1 MSAALV
7 DALHTIVGDGGVLD
21 AAELGKRSAGA
32 YRFDTLKA
40 GALVRPTSTQQVS
53 EILRW
58 CHANKVT
65 VVTQGGLTGLVHGA
79 DAAPSE
85 VILSLERMR
94 AIEAIDPR
102 QRTATVQAGV
112 PLQAL
117 QEAVDQ
123 HDLAFP
129 LDLGSRGS
137 ATLGGNAATNAGGNR
152 VIRYGMTRDMI
163 LGLEVVLADGTVVS
177 SLNNLIKN
185 NAGYDLKQLFI
196 GSEGTLGVIT
206 RLVLRLREKPLATNM
221 AFAGLDSF
229 DAVAAFLKHC
239 DRALGGTLSA
249 YEVMWPSFYRLVTS
263 PPAKGQPPIGQDY
276 AYYVLVE
283 SQGSDQQLDGQRFGD
298 AMEAAL
304 ESGLIADAA
313 IAQSEQDCRAFWAL
327 RDDVGQ
333 VVQGGMPV
341 VFDVSLP
348 IAAMEGYVDTLAET
362 LTNEIGEHRLWVF
375 GHLGDGN
382 LHVVVQVKP
391 MDYLAL
397 RPRIEALVYRPL
409 ATCRGSVSAEHGIGL
424 EKKPY
429 LYVSRSAAEV
439 ALMRTLKTA
448 LDPKGILN
456 PGKIFN
462 LDPAAGTASPV
473 TGSAAS

>member
-1 MSAALV
+1 MTV
-7 DALHTIVGDGGVLD
+7 DIVSELRAIVGDGGVLET
-21 AAELGKRSAGA
+21 AELKTRSAGA

-40 GALVRPTSTQQVS
+40 AALVRPTSTQQVS
-53 EILRW
+53 DVMRW
-58 CHANKVT
+58 CHANGVG

-79 DAAPSE
+79 DAEPSE

-94 AIEAIDPR
+94 AIEEIDAR

-117 QEAVDQ
+117 QEEADK

-137 ATLGGNAATNAGGNR
+137 ATLGGTAATNAGGNR

-177 SLNNLIKN
+177 SLNRLIKN

-196 GSEGTLGVIT
+196 GSEGTLGIIT

-221 AFAGLDSF
+221 AFVGLDSF
-229 DAVAAFLKHC
+229 DAVAKFLKHV
-239 DRALGGTLSA
+239 DRSLGGTLSA
-249 YEVMWPSFYRLVTS
+249 FEVMWQSFYRLVTTL
-263 PPAKGQPPIGQDY
+263 PAKGRPPIGQDY
-276 AYYVLVE
+276 PYYVLVE
-283 SQGSDQQLDGQRFGD
+283 SQGTDQALDTERFNA

-304 ESGLIADAA
+304 DSGLIADAA
-313 IAQSEQDCRAFWAL
+313 IAQSSDDCHAFWAL

-333 VVQGGMPV
+333 VLQGGMPIP
-341 VFDVSLP
+341 FDISLP
-348 IAAMEGYVDTLAET
+348 IAAMEGYAETLAET
-362 LTNEIGEHRLWVF
+362 LANEIGEHKMWIF

-391 MDYLAL
+391 MEYLAL
-397 RPRIEALVYRPL
+397 RPKVEALVYRPL
-409 ATCRGSVSAEHGIGL
+409 AACNGSVSAEHGIGL

-456 PGKIFN
+456 PGKIF
-462 LDPAAGTASPV
+462 DPGPACRTR
-473 TGSAAS
+473 

>member
-1 MSAALV
+1 MTLDIV
-7 DALHTIVGDGGVLD
+7 GTLRTIVGDGGVLD
-21 AAELGKRSAGA
+21 AAELSKRSAGT

-40 GALVRPTSTQQVS
+40 AALVRPTSTQQVS

-58 CHANKVT
+58 CHANGVH
-65 VVTQGGLTGLVHGA
+65 VVTHGGLTGLVHGA
-79 DAAPSE
+79 DAEPSE

-94 AIEAIDPR
+94 TIEEIDPK
-102 QRTATVQAGV
+102 QRTAVVQAGV

-117 QEAVDQ
+117 QDEVDK

-129 LDLGSRGS
+129 LDLGSRGT

-163 LGLEVVLADGTVVS
+163 LGLEVVLADGTVLS
-177 SLNNLIKN
+177 SLNHLIKN

-221 AFAGLDSF
+221 AFVGLDSF
-229 DAVAAFLKHC
+229 DAVAKFLKHC

-249 YEVMWPSFYRLVTS
+249 FEVMWQSFYRLITTA
-263 PPAKGQPPIGQDY
+263 PAKGRPPIGQDH

-283 SQGSDQQLDGQRFGD
+283 SQGSDLDLDSQRFTA
-298 AMEAAL
+298 AMETAL

-313 IAQSEQDCRAFWAL
+313 IAQSDEDCRSFWAL

-333 VVQGGMPV
+333 VLQGGLPI

-348 IAAMEGYVDTLAET
+348 IAAMEGYAET
-362 LTNEIGEHRLWVF
+362 LRETLESEIGEHRLWIF

-391 MDYLAL
+391 MEYLAL
-397 RPRIEALVYRPL
+397 RPKVEALVYRPL
-409 ATCRGSVSAEHGIGL
+409 AACNGSVSAEHGVGL

-429 LYVSRSAAEV
+429 LYVSRSANEI
-439 ALMRTLKTA
+439 ALMRTLKLA

-456 PGKIFN
+456 PGKIF
-462 LDPAAGTASPV
+462 DPGPV
-473 TGSAAS
+473 VGGR

>member
-1 MSAALV
+1 MSAEIVSALRE
-7 DALHTIVGDGGVLD
+7 IVGEGGVLEAD
-21 AAELGKRSAGA
+21 ELRKRSAGA

-40 GALVRPTSTQQVS
+40 AALVRPTTTQQVS

-58 CHANKVT
+58 CHAHNVS

-79 DAAPSE
+79 DAEPSE

-94 AIEAIDPR
+94 VIEEIDAR
-102 QRTATVQAGV
+102 QRVAVVQAGV
-112 PLQAL
+112 PLQML
-117 QEAVDQ
+117 QEEVDK

-163 LGLEVVLADGTVVS
+163 LGLEVVLAEGTVLS
-177 SLNNLIKN
+177 SLNRLIKN
-185 NAGYDLKQLFI
+185 NSGYDLKQLFV

-206 RLVLRLREKPLATNM
+206 RLVLRLRERPLATNM
-221 AFAGLDSF
+221 AFVALDSF
-229 DAVAAFLKHC
+229 DAVANFLKHT
-239 DRALGGTLSA
+239 DRSLGGTLSA
-249 YEVMWPSFYRLVTS
+249 FEVMWQSYYKLVTS
-263 PPAKGQPPIGQDY
+263 PPAKGRPPVPQTY
-276 AYYVLVE
+276 PYYVLIE
-283 SQGSDQQLDGQRFGD
+283 SQAGDEALDSQRFNL

-304 ESGLIADAA
+304 DSGLIADAA
-313 IAQSEQDCRAFWAL
+313 IAQSEQDCRDFWAL

-333 VVQGGMPV
+333 VMQGGLPI

-348 IAAMEGYVDTLAET
+348 IAAMEGYAATLAET
-362 LTNEIGEHRLWVF
+362 LATEIGEHRLWIF

-382 LHVVVQVKP
+382 LHVIVQVKP
-391 MDYLAL
+391 IEYLKL
-397 RPRIEALVYRPL
+397 RPKVEALVYRPL
-409 ATCRGSVSAEHGIGL
+409 AACHGSISAEHGIGL

-429 LYVSRSAAEV
+429 LYISRSAAEV

-456 PGKIFN
+456 PGKIF
-462 LDPAAGTASPV
+462 DPAGH
-473 TGSAAS
+473 